1 MQKSIQF
8 KNATIS
14 YTDVGKGNTIVLL
27 HGFLENATMWN
38 AFLPVLSKRN
48 RVIAIDL
55 LGHGKSDCVGYV
67 HTMELFTETIIAVLK
82 ESRIRKV
89 SVIGHSLGGY
99 VALAF
104 AEKYPEK
111 IRSLCL
117 LNSTSNADNKERIE
131 IRIRAVE
138 MAQRN
143 YKPLVS
149 MSIANLFQSEN
160 VKRFQTEIE
169 SLKVEAVQIPVQGY
183 IAAQEGMKIRKNR
196 NHILKQNTFK
206 KLFIIGQHDPVLN
219 AENLIEEAKET
230 QSEYV
235 VLDGGHM
242 SWIENLIQL
251 QLVLDEF
258 IHNIKR

>member
-27 HGFLENATMWN
+27 HGFLENSTMWN

-48 RVIAIDL
+48 RVIVIDL

-67 HTMELFTETIIAVLK
+67 HSMELFAETVTAVFK
-82 ESRIRKV
+82 ELRIRKV

-104 AEKYPEK
+104 AEKHPEK

-117 LNSTSNADNKERIE
+117 LNSTSNADNEERIE
-131 IRIRAVE
+131 IRTRAIA

-149 MSIANLFQSEN
+149 MSIANLFQPEN
-160 VKRFQTEIE
+160 VKKFQPEIE
-169 SLKVEAVQIPVQGY
+169 SLKEEALQIPVQGY

-196 NHILKQNTFK
+196 NDILIQNDFK
-206 KLFIIGQHDPVLN
+206 KFFIIGQHDPVLN
-219 AENLIEEAKET
+219 AENLIDEAKET
-230 QSEYV
+230 NSEFV

-242 SWIENLIQL
+242 SWIENANELADSL
-251 QLVLDEF
+251 QKF
-258 IHNIKR
+258 IKIL

>member
-14 YTDVGKGNTIVLL
+14 YTDIGKGNTIVLL
-27 HGFLENATMWN
+27 HGFLENSTMWN
-38 AFLPVLSKRN
+38 TFLPLLSKRN

-67 HTMELFTETIIAVLK
+67 HTMELFAETVTAVLK
-82 ESRIRKV
+82 ELRIRKV

-131 IRIRAVE
+131 IRTRAVA
-138 MAQRN
+138 MAQKN

-149 MSIANLFQSEN
+149 MSIANLFQTEN
-160 VKRFQTEIE
+160 VKKFQTEIE
-169 SLKVEAVQIPVQGY
+169 SLKKEALQIPVQGY

-196 NHILKQNTFK
+196 NDILKQNDFK
-206 KLFIIGQHDPVLN
+206 KFFIIGQHDPVLN
-219 AENLIEEAKET
+219 AEILIEEAKET
-230 QSEYV
+230 NSEFV

-251 QLVLDEF
+251 QPVLDDF
-258 IHNIKR
+258 IHNIRR